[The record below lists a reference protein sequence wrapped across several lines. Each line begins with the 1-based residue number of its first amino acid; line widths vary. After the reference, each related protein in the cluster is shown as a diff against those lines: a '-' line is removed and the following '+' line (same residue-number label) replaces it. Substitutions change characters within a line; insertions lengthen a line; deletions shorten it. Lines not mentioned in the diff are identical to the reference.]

1 MVQRGVM
8 MYSIK
13 ELANLAGTT
22 TRTLRYYD
30 QLGLLVPARIG
41 ENGYRYYDRGNL
53 YTLQQILFF
62 RELDVPLKE
71 IRFFLSRPDFQLLP
85 SLKKHQKAIQERIS
99 RYQKL
104 VDTIQ
109 RTISDLEGE
118 PMMNASDYFSG
129 FDEKKYQ
136 AEAQARWG
144 NTPAYK
150 QSQRRW
156 SSYSEEQKENI
167 KELGGEI
174 THRMVTENPLVRAD
188 DPDVQAAV
196 SEYYQYLNQYFY
208 SCEVEFLRT
217 LADMWVEDPWFTV
230 NYERIREGGAEFV
243 RQAVHLFCD
252 KRGEKNE
259 TE

>member
-1 MVQRGVM
+1 

-13 ELANLAGTT
+13 ELADLAGTT

-30 QLGLLVPARIG
+30 QLDLLAPARIG
-41 ENGYRYYDRGNL
+41 DNGYRYYDRGNL
-53 YTLQQILFF
+53 FTLQQILFF

-85 SLKKHQKAIQERIS
+85 SLREHQKAIQERIS

-104 VDTIQ
+104 MDTIQ
-109 RTISDLEGE
+109 RTITDLEGE
-118 PMMNASDYFSG
+118 PMMNASEYFSG
-129 FDEKKYQ
+129 FDEKEYQ

-144 NTPAYK
+144 DTSAYK
-150 QSQRRW
+150 QSQQRW

-174 THRMVTENPLVRAD
+174 TLRMVTENPQVRVD

-208 SCEVEFLRT
+208 SCEVDFLRT
-217 LADMWVEDPWFTV
+217 LADMWVGDPRFAV
-230 NYERIREGGAEFV
+230 NYERIREGGGEFV
-243 RQAVHLFCD
+243 WQAVHLFCD
-252 KRGEKNE
+252 QQGEKSK
-259 TE
+259 TD

>member
-1 MVQRGVM
+1 

-13 ELANLAGTT
+13 ELADLAGTT

-30 QLGLLVPARIG
+30 QQGLLEPARIG

-53 YTLQQILFF
+53 LTLQQILFF
-62 RELDVPLKE
+62 RELDMPLRE
-71 IRFFLSRPDFQLLP
+71 IRFLLSRPDFQLLP
-85 SLKKHQKAIQERIS
+85 SLKNHKRAIRERIS
-99 RYQKL
+99 RYQRL
-104 VDTIQ
+104 MDTIQ
-109 RTISDLEGE
+109 RTISDLEGDTKMKPSE
-118 PMMNASDYFSG
+118 YFNG

-136 AEAQARWG
+136 AEAQVRWG
-144 NTPAYK
+144 NTPQHK

-156 SSYSEEQKENI
+156 SNYSEEQKENI

-174 THRMVTENPLVRAD
+174 TRRMVTENPLARPD

-196 SEYYQYLNQYFY
+196 SEYYQYLNKYFY
-208 SCEVEFLRT
+208 SCEVEFLRD
-217 LADMWVEDPWFTV
+217 LAVMWIEDPRFAV

-252 KRGEKNE
+252 QQREIRE
-259 TE
+259 